1 MPALKKKFKVYDVGY
16 DQHESITVQAN
27 KFPTQNKDTIPK
39 LKELLVQYQMPFVEI
54 QLMNCRE
61 LPAMDRNRK
70 ADPYVIFSIGDRSVR
85 SKIKLR
91 TKNPNW
97 RESFIISVDEVSLN
111 SGKSVVLTAE
121 VYDFDRFSD
130 DDYIGRTATTLS
142 NRGWEDGE
150 PRKFTTNL
158 LDSTQ
163 GSLTIAVTRHNFGG
177 YVSFGGSDD
186 MDRSAS
192 VLSRDAVGM
201 EDTDSDDQ
209 SDAFEEN
216 HADIFHQDASK
227 VGGDTGGE
235 MDDEPPP
242 SYEMPQKTP
251 AAVERSN
258 SRSNMDIFVGAQTQA
273 GQEQEITGL
282 EPKQETGD
290 SPASRKSQP
299 KDIIG
304 SQTYHPS
311 QYEVPLNDIF
321 TTEIDESMEPY
332 VDNDFPCDTTSLY
345 DLSESP
351 VIPEGALK
359 CTQWLRLSDI
369 CPHPQLFVDGADAD
383 DVIQGGLGDCWF
395 LGALSCVGSRQELL
409 DRCIAVVPKHPK
421 RGHYA
426 FRFFKGGQWVTVHV
440 DDRMPCDAEGNLVF
454 SKCREVNEVWVPLME
469 KAYAKLHGTYQAL
482 EAGTSMEGLV
492 DLTGGIALGRFDI
505 TPDMASK
512 DELWNEI
519 DFKIHHGEYMM
530 GICVDG
536 IYEER
541 AVAAGLLT
549 DHQYVIL
556 DCTVVKNGERLI
568 KIRNPWGCREWNGKW
583 SDDSEEWTE
592 ELIKELNVTFGDD
605 GIFYMNYEDFCQHWT
620 NIESVRMFAFNNSWK
635 CLTRKGEWGNS
646 TGGNRAK
653 NPQYLLQLES
663 EASIYVSLMQYD
675 ARFTDDD
682 KLENDNIALVLVKYT
697 GSTIDNNFEHVL
709 DLSKC
714 QIITRSKF
722 QTNREVTINA
732 DLPAG
737 EYMIIACTY
746 MKETNTTFVVRV
758 FVQESKFQLTAL
770 PPFSTIFHSR
780 VFKGEWNAKTS
791 GGCSNTW
798 KWVRNPQYR
807 VKITGATTPVD
818 LLYSQVQIGEQLKPM
833 SAYMLLAHPD
843 DDTVPVNQMKKLGD
857 LGQFTAS
864 EILEKV
870 VTNVAPNSIFY
881 VIPSLFEGKA
891 QAKFQGELSIN
902 KKDHPDV
909 SLDVELVES
918 EWTSVKSEWTTET
931 AGGCSNHR
939 QTFMNNP
946 KFCVSVQETAVVNFT
961 LCLKGVERK
970 DATGLGMYLFAQ
982 ENMTRPVANSPFESN
997 LFTNFSTKL
1006 EKGQTY
1012 VVMPSTF
1019 QAGVLRKFKLH
1030 AWSKAGVHIS
1040 LVPQ

>member
-1 MPALKKKFKVYDVGY
+1 
-16 DQHESITVQAN
+16 
-27 KFPTQNKDTIPK
+27 
-39 LKELLVQYQMPFVEI
+39 
-54 QLMNCRE
+54 
-61 LPAMDRNRK
+61 
-70 ADPYVIFSIGDRSVR
+70 
-85 SKIKLR
+85 
-91 TKNPNW
+91 
-97 RESFIISVDEVSLN
+97 
-111 SGKSVVLTAE
+111 
-121 VYDFDRFSD
+121 
-130 DDYIGRTATTLS
+130 
-142 NRGWEDGE
+142 
-150 PRKFTTNL
+150 
-158 LDSTQ
+158 
-163 GSLTIAVTRHNFGG
+163 
-177 YVSFGGSDD
+177 
-186 MDRSAS
+186 
-192 VLSRDAVGM
+192 
-201 EDTDSDDQ
+201 
-209 SDAFEEN
+209 
-216 HADIFHQDASK
+216 
-227 VGGDTGGE
+227 
-235 MDDEPPP
+235 
-242 SYEMPQKTP
+242 
-251 AAVERSN
+251 
-258 SRSNMDIFVGAQTQA
+258 
-273 GQEQEITGL
+273 
-282 EPKQETGD
+282 
-290 SPASRKSQP
+290 
-299 KDIIG
+299 
-304 SQTYHPS
+304 
-311 QYEVPLNDIF
+311 
-321 TTEIDESMEPY
+321 
-332 VDNDFPCDTTSLY
+332 
-345 DLSESP
+345 
-351 VIPEGALK
+351 
-359 CTQWLRLSDI
+359 
-369 CPHPQLFVDGADAD
+369 
-383 DVIQGGLGDCWF
+383 
-395 LGALSCVGSRQELL
+395 
-409 DRCIAVVPKHPK
+409 
-421 RGHYA
+421 
-426 FRFFKGGQWVTVHV
+426 
-440 DDRMPCDAEGNLVF
+440 
-454 SKCREVNEVWVPLME
+454 
-469 KAYAKLHGTYQAL
+469 
-482 EAGTSMEGLV
+482 
-492 DLTGGIALGRFDI
+492 
-505 TPDMASK
+505 
-512 DELWNEI
+512 
-519 DFKIHHGEYMM
+519 
-530 GICVDG
+530 
-536 IYEER
+536 
-541 AVAAGLLT
+541 
-549 DHQYVIL
+549 
-556 DCTVVKNGERLI
+556 
-568 KIRNPWGCREWNGKW
+568 
-583 SDDSEEWTE
+583 
-592 ELIKELNVTFGDD
+592 
-605 GIFYMNYEDFCQHWT
+605 
-620 NIESVRMFAFNNSWK
+620 MFAFNNSWK

-770 PPFSTIFHSR
+770 PPFSTIFHSK

-818 LLYSQVQIGEQLKPM
+818 LLYSHVQIDEQLKPM

-857 LGQFTAS
+857 LGQFAAS

-909 SLDVELVES
+909 SLDVELVDS

-970 DATGLGMYLFAQ
+970 DATGIGMYLFVQ

-1030 AWSKAGVHIS
+1030 AWSKAGVRIS